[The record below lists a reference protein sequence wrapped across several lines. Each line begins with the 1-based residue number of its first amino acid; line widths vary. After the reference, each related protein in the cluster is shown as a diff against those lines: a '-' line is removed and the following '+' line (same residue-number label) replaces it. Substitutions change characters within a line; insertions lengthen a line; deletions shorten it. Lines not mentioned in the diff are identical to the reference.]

1 MTPCLASPR
10 TPKSALASGAAATRH
25 RRLQSDLRLRV
36 PGPGPGAVAAQHT
49 LALGFQSASPL
60 PLGHQPIITTIVPLL
75 DGLTSGHQQLIAH
88 GPIDAEL
95 RGPVEQSM
103 GVLTAELP
111 PQKIGNV
118 DFA

>member
-1 MTPCLASPR
+1 
-10 TPKSALASGAAATRH
+10 
-25 RRLQSDLRLRV
+25 LQSDLRLRV
-36 PGPGPGAVAAQHT
+36 LGPGAVAAQQT

-60 PLGHQPIITTIVPLL
+60 PLGRQPIITTIVPLL

-88 GPIDAEL
+88 GPIDAEF

-103 GVLTAELP
+103 SVLAAELP